1 MRHVDRSCFIS
12 KVVVCV
18 WLGWKMFSEGKE
30 SLAYAFSLFEK
41 FGREP
46 YIGEAVSQLQ
56 HAQQAAALAEK
67 EGFGDHVVVGRVNFT
82 PLNYLRLAWA
92 LFTTIVS
99 MRRLPSKVPSF
110 TTSATSWEWTA
121 VSVR

>member
-1 MRHVDRSCFIS
+1 M
-12 KVVVCV
+12 
-18 WLGWKMFSEGKE
+18 EGKE

-67 EGFGDHVVVGRVNFT
+67 EGFGDHVVIGRVNFT
-82 PLNYLRLAWA
+82 PVDYLQLAGA
-92 LFTTIVS
+92 
-99 MRRLPSKVPSF
+99 
-110 TTSATSWEWTA
+110 
-121 VSVR
+121 

>member
-18 WLGWKMFSEGKE
+18 WVGWKMFSEGKE